1 MTLTLSIGR
10 FGAAAAAAAL
20 LASCTGLITGGGGD
34 DGGGGGGG
42 VGGGGGDGIGDGG
55 DGDVDE
61 GPYEGELGTILFVT
75 QVPVGGLGSRSA
87 PFSNHR
93 SSVEAV
99 PRGGD
104 LMIRYPDGTLR
115 NLTREA
121 GFGDEGENQRAGA
134 IAVREPTV
142 HWSGNR
148 ALFSMVVGAVTE
160 RYQQRDDFRWQ
171 IYEVTGLARGD
182 QVAIRRID
190 GQPEDYNNVSPL
202 YTSDDQ
208 ILFVSDRPRGGEAHL
223 YPQLDEYESQA
234 STTGIYR
241 LDEASG
247 ALELIEHAP
256 SGVFSPSIDTHGRL
270 VFTKWDHLQRDQQ
283 GDTNDLGERYGVVT
297 YADESASAAG
307 SATIAGSEIFPEA
320 RDNDSIDT
328 LAGVAGHRFNQFFA
342 WEMNQD
348 GSAEETLNHIGRHE
362 WGGTYSDG
370 SFTGDDNLDYQA
382 SDVHRGTSVELR
394 SDGGVFHIRQDPTE
408 PGWYLATEA
417 PEFGSAGAGRLVRLQ
432 GDPDVNPEDMAVER
446 LTTDS
451 SGLYRNPLRLT
462 DGTTVAV
469 HSGDS
474 GGEEQ
479 LSFRLT
485 VLAPADGGRF
495 APSQRV
501 TAGIERSLSW
511 FTPDQ
516 VATFSGPLWEMDP
529 VEVAPREVPPIR
541 AEELPDVEVAIFEE
555 VGVDE
560 AALRAWLSDREL
572 ALVVSRNVTQRD
584 RNDVQQP
591 YNLRVPGG
599 TESIARDG
607 TVYDVS
613 RIQFVEGD
621 LLRAYESGNRGRRVL
636 ARPMHGADL
645 VTDPDGPAGSVA
657 LGADGSMAAFVPARR
672 ALSWQL
678 VSPDGSAVVRERNW
692 VSFRPGEIRVCA
704 SCHGINKLSQTGDP
718 PPVNPPQALRDLLL
732 SWLATQ

>member
-1 MTLTLSIGR
+1 MALKQSMGRLSAI
-10 FGAAAAAAAL
+10 AAAAL
-20 LASCTGLITGGGGD
+20 LASCTGLITGGGGGGGD
-34 DGGGGGGG
+34 DGGGGG
-42 VGGGGGDGIGDGG
+42 GGGGGDGIGDGG

-87 PFSNHR
+87 PFGNHTP
-93 SSVEAV
+93 SVEAV

-171 IYEVTGLARGD
+171 IYEATGLARGE

-190 GQPEDYNNVSPL
+190 GQPADYNNVSPI

-208 ILFVSDRPRGGEAHL
+208 ILFVSDRPRGGEQHL
-223 YPQLDEYESQA
+223 YPQLDEYESRA
-234 STTGIYR
+234 STTGVYR
-241 LDEASG
+241 LDEATG
-247 ALELIEHAP
+247 ALEMIEHAP
-256 SGVFSPSIDTHGRL
+256 SGVFSLSIDTHGRVL
-270 VFTKWDHLQRDQQ
+270 FTKWDHLQRDQQ
-283 GDTNDLGERYGVVT
+283 ADTTDIAERYGVVT
-297 YADESASAAG
+297 YPDESTGAAASA
-307 SATIAGSEIFPEA
+307 TLAGSEVFPEA
-320 RDNDSIDT
+320 RDEGAVDAQ
-328 LAGVAGHRFNQFFA
+328 AGVAGHRFNQFFA

-362 WGGTYSDG
+362 WGGSYSDG
-370 SFTGDDNLDYQA
+370 SFTDDPDLDYQA
-382 SDVHRGTSVELR
+382 SDVHRGTSVSLR

-446 LTTDS
+446 VTPDS
-451 SGLYRNPLRLT
+451 SGLYRSPLRLT
-462 DGTTVAV
+462 DGTMVAV
-469 HSGDS
+469 HSGD
-474 GGEEQ
+474 GGDEEG

-485 VLAPADGGRF
+485 VLAPGGGTF
-495 APSQRV
+495 APTQRV

-511 FTPDQ
+511 FTPDR
-516 VATFSGPLWEMDP
+516 VATFSGALWEMDP
-529 VEVAPREVPPIR
+529 VEVAPRDVPPIR
-541 AEELPDVEVAIFEE
+541 PAELPDVERAILDE

-560 AALRAWLSDREL
+560 AALRTWLSEREL

-599 TESIARDG
+599 AESIATDG

-613 RIQFVEGD
+613 RMQFVEGD
-621 LLRAYESGNRGRRVL
+621 LLRAYEDGNRGRRVL

-672 ALSWQL
+672 AMSWQL
-678 VSPDGSAVVRERNW
+678 VAPDGSPVVRERNW

-704 SCHGINKLSQTGDP
+704 SCHGINKESQTGDP
-718 PPVNPPQALRDLLL
+718 PPVNPPEALRGLLQT
-732 SWLATQ
+732 WLASQ